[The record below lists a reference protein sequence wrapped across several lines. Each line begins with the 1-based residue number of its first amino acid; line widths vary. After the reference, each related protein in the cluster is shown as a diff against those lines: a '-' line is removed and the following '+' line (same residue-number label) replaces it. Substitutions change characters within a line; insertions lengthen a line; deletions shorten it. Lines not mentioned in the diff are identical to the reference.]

1 MRVCHGEHLACF
13 TSCHRATNTRQ
24 VVPGNR
30 LGPVRPLGWTPS
42 YSYESDMIQ
51 SVLRASLASAA
62 TLMLTACSAATDV
75 EEQQPSQA
83 EFRAE
88 EKRVAQALSIG
99 RNVERTDATPQY
111 EAMLC
116 NLALEAIGERLEN
129 TDLLTSE
136 QIEVFEKAK
145 AIYQNRAS
153 VGLTTEESE
162 KTRNDVE
169 AAYPQ
174 TKDRARFAIGCLRD
188 LV

>member
-1 MRVCHGEHLACF
+1 
-13 TSCHRATNTRQ
+13 
-24 VVPGNR
+24 
-30 LGPVRPLGWTPS
+30 
-42 YSYESDMIQ
+42 MIQ

-83 EFRAE
+83 EFSAE
-88 EKRVAQALSIG
+88 DKRVAQALSIG
-99 RNVERTDATPQY
+99 RNVERADATPQY

-145 AIYQNRAS
+145 AIYQNRAG
-153 VGLTTEESE
+153 VGLTTEERE
-162 KTRNDVE
+162 KTQSDVE
-169 AAYPQ
+169 AAYPEA
-174 TKDRARFAIGCLRD
+174 KDRARFAMRCLRD
-188 LV
+188 LA